1 MNYSEFKSKSERK
14 DANIN
19 DKLHFFSSYF
29 KSLIAF
35 ILYKSGASANMAT
48 AIFGIVGL
56 VASVSFYSEYFIL
69 GYFLFRLHI
78 IIDMADG
85 SIARAKQQFS
95 GYADGYDKVNHIL
108 VNTSVILALS
118 KHADYYTTLIVL
130 PVFLVYYL
138 FPKLF
143 AQYPKGVNV
152 VFNSTLK
159 SLLKNVLAFE
169 GFILVHVLNG
179 FFQQDYSSII
189 NLVYA
194 VLFILL
200 SIAKYR
206 YMLRNEK

>member
-1 MNYSEFKSKSERK
+1 MNYSEFKLKSERV
-14 DANIN
+14 DANLN

-29 KSLIAF
+29 KSSIAF
-35 ILYKSGASANMAT
+35 LLYKMGASANIAT
-48 AIFGIVGL
+48 AIFGIVGI
-56 VASVSFYSEYFIL
+56 VASVSFYNEFYLL

-95 GYADGYDKVNHIL
+95 QYADGYDKVNHIL
-108 VNTSVILALS
+108 VNTSLILALS
-118 KHADYYTTLIVL
+118 KYADYYTTLIVL
-130 PVFLVYYL
+130 PAFLVYYL

-152 VFNSTLK
+152 EFNSILK
-159 SLLKNVLAFE
+159 CSVKNVIGFE
-169 GFILVHVLNG
+169 GFILLHVFNG
-179 FFQQDYSSII
+179 LFQLDCSSII
-189 NLVYA
+189 NLVYTT
-194 VLFILL
+194 LFVLL

>member
-1 MNYSEFKSKSERK
+1 MNYSEFKLKSERK

-19 DKLHFFSSYF
+19 DKLHFFSSCF
-29 KSLIAF
+29 KSLVAF
-35 ILYKSGASANMAT
+35 VLYKIGASANMAT
-48 AIFGIVGL
+48 AIFGAVGI
-56 VASVSFYSEYFIL
+56 VASVSFYNEFYLL

-95 GYADGYDKVNHIL
+95 EYADGYDKVNHIL
-108 VNTSVILALS
+108 VNASIILALS
-118 KHADYYTTLIVL
+118 KYADYYTTLIVL

-152 VFNSTLK
+152 GFNSVLK
-159 SLLKNVLAFE
+159 SLLKNILAFE
-169 GFILVHVLNG
+169 GFILLHTFNG
-179 FFQQDYSSII
+179 YFQLGHSTII
-189 NLVYA
+189 NLIYA
-194 VLFILL
+194 ALFIFL